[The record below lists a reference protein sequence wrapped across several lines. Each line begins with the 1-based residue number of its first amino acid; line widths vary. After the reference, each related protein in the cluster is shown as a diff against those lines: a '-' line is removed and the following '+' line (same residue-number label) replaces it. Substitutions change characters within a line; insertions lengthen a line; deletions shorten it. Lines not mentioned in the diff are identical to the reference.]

1 MREDFGGIGEL
12 ERRAS
17 GMSFQD
23 NQGLKKPK
31 RSCPFC
37 GGHDIE
43 VYEHYGTAVGIDYG
57 GFFPECTECG
67 CRLSYYHSRE
77 AAIDAWDRRF
87 GEW

>member
-1 MREDFGGIGEL
+1 MGEG
-12 ERRAS
+12 AI
-17 GMSFQD
+17 GMSQE
-23 NQGLKKPK
+23 QKKPK

-87 GEW
+87 DEW